1 LAPQLAQDR
10 PMSNLVGWLF
20 DPSGLTPH
28 GFCLLWEPG
37 LIWTYALSD
46 ALIGLAYFSIPVA
59 LVIVARRRSD
69 LVFRPLL
76 WLFAAFILLCGTTH
90 WIDLLTLWVPAYGL
104 GGIVKAA
111 TAGVSLF
118 TAVAL
123 WQLLPQALD
132 LPSPA
137 QFRETNEALRESQA
151 RLAQSQ
157 KMEAVGQLTGGIAH
171 DFNNMLQAIT
181 SGLTLLERRI
191 SEGRAGEAGRYFAAI
206 RQAAE
211 SAARLTNRLLVFS
224 RLQWLQATV
233 VDPNELIRG
242 MKELIERT
250 IGPSVRL
257 ELRLGDKVREVL
269 IDANQLESAILNL
282 AINARDAMSEG
293 GLLSIATAERVLGPA
308 ELSDQEGTPPGDF
321 VEIVV
326 ADTGKGMSADV
337 LPRVFEP
344 FFTTKPTGAG
354 TGLGLS
360 QVYGF
365 VRQSGGVVHLESEPG
380 RGTTVRLYLPG
391 NKQTEPTAGTP
402 KAPVA
407 AGDQFVA
414 AAGKTVLVVEDVEI
428 VRAQIVEVLRDMG
441 CVVLEAKDGLDGLR
455 ILQSN
460 VSVDLLLTDVGL
472 PGMNGRQLADAGREL
487 RPGLRVLL
495 VTGYASKALE
505 EAPLPAGI
513 EVMAKPFA
521 IDGLASRVGAMLRR

>member
-1 LAPQLAQDR
+1 
-10 PMSNLVGWLF
+10 MSNLVGWLF

-37 LIWTYALSD
+37 LVWTYALSD
-46 ALIGLAYFSIPVA
+46 IMIGLAYFSIPVA
-59 LVIVARRRSD
+59 LIIVARRRSD
-69 LVFRPLL
+69 LIFRPLL

-90 WIDLLTLWVPAYGL
+90 WLDLLTLWVPAYGL
-104 GGIVKAA
+104 AGAVKAA
-111 TAGVSLF
+111 TAGVSFF

-123 WQLLPQALD
+123 WQLLPRALV

-137 QFRETNEALRESQA
+137 QFRQTNEALRESQA
-151 RLAQSQ
+151 RLAQAQ

-171 DFNNMLQAIT
+171 DFNNMLHAIT

-191 SEGRAGEAGRYFAAI
+191 GEGRVGEAGRYFAAI

-224 RLQWLQATV
+224 RLQRLQATV
-233 VDPNELIRG
+233 VDSNELVRG

-257 ELRLGDKVREVL
+257 ELHAGANVRKVL

-282 AINARDAMSEG
+282 AINARDAMPEG
-293 GLLSIATAERVLGPA
+293 GVLSIATAERALGPA
-308 ELSDQEGTPPGDF
+308 ELSDQEGTRPGDF
-321 VEIVV
+321 VEIAV
-326 ADTGKGMSADV
+326 ADSGEGMSADV
-337 LPRVFEP
+337 LTRVFEP
-344 FFTTKPTGAG
+344 FFSTKPTGVG

-365 VRQSGGVVHLESEPG
+365 VRQSGGVVRLESEPG
-380 RGTTVRLYLPG
+380 QGTTVRLYLPG
-391 NKQTEPTAGTP
+391 NKQIEARAAAP
-402 KAPVA
+402 KAPV
-407 AGDQFVA
+407 VA
-414 AAGKTVLVVEDVEI
+414 ADQLVPGAGKTVLVVEDMEI
-428 VRAQIVEVLRDMG
+428 IRAQIVEVLRDMG
-441 CVVLEAKDGLDGLR
+441 CGVLDAKDGPDGLR

-472 PGMNGRQLADAGREL
+472 PGINGRQLADAGREL
-487 RPGLRVLL
+487 RPGLRVLM
-495 VTGYASKALE
+495 VTGYASKALG
-505 EAPLPAGI
+505 EASLAEGI

-521 IDGLASRVGAMLRR
+521 IDGLASRVAAMLTDKVETGS

>member
-1 LAPQLAQDR
+1 
-10 PMSNLVGWLF
+10 
-20 DPSGLTPH
+20 
-28 GFCLLWEPG
+28 
-37 LIWTYALSD
+37 LSD

-123 WQLLPQALD
+123 WQLLPQALA

-181 SGLTLLERRI
+181 SGLTLLEPHQRGTGRR
-191 SEGRAGEAGRYFAAI
+191 SGRYFAAI

-224 RLQWLQATV
+224 RLQRLQATI

-257 ELRLGDKVREVL
+257 EPRLGDKVREVL

-293 GLLSIATAERVLGPA
+293 GSLSIATSERVLAPA

-326 ADTGKGMSADV
+326 ADTGEGMSADV

-402 KAPVA
+402 RAPVA

-414 AAGKTVLVVEDVEI
+414 GAGKTVLVVEDVEI

-455 ILQSN
+455 ILQSD

-472 PGMNGRQLADAGREL
+472 PGMNDRQLADAGREL

-505 EAPLPAGI
+505 EAPLAAEI

-521 IDGLASRVGAMLRR
+521 IDSLASRVGAMLRDKVETGL

>member
-1 LAPQLAQDR
+1 
-10 PMSNLVGWLF
+10 MSNLVGWLF

-28 GFCLLWEPG
+28 GFCLLWEPA

-46 ALIGLAYFSIPVA
+46 AVIGLAYFSIPVA
-59 LVIVARRRSD
+59 LIIVARRRSD

-90 WIDLLTLWVPAYGL
+90 WLDLLTLWVPAYGL
-104 GGIVKAA
+104 EGVVKAA
-111 TAGVSLF
+111 TGAVSLF

-123 WQLLPQALD
+123 WQLLPQALTF
-132 LPSPA
+132 PSPA
-137 QFRETNEALRESQA
+137 QFRETNEALRESEA
-151 RLAQSQ
+151 RLAQAQ

-171 DFNNMLQAIT
+171 DFNNMLHAIMG
-181 SGLTLLERRI
+181 GLTLLERRI
-191 SEGRAGEAGRYFAAI
+191 SDGRTGEAGRYLAAI

-224 RLQWLQATV
+224 RLQRLQATV
-233 VDPNELIRG
+233 VDPNGLVCG

-257 ELRLGDKVREVL
+257 ELHLGDNVRRIM

-282 AINARDAMSEG
+282 AINARDAMPEG
-293 GLLSIATAERVLGPA
+293 GLLSIATAERALGPA
-308 ELSDQEGTPPGDF
+308 ELSDQEGTAPGDF
-321 VEIVV
+321 VEIAI
-326 ADTGKGMSADV
+326 ADTGEGMSPDV

-365 VRQSGGVVHLESEPG
+365 VRQSGGVVRLESEPG

-391 NKQTEPTAGTP
+391 DKQFEQTGEEP
-402 KAPVA
+402 KAPLA
-407 AGDQFVA
+407 ARDHSAPG
-414 AAGKTVLVVEDVEI
+414 AGKIVLVVEDVELI
-428 VRAQIVEVLRDMG
+428 RSQMVEVLRDMG
-441 CVVLEAKDGLDGLR
+441 CGVLEAKDGADGFR
-455 ILQSN
+455 ILQSD

-495 VTGYASKALE
+495 VTGYASKALKG
-505 EAPLPAGI
+505 APLAAGI

-521 IDGLASRVGAMLRR
+521 IDDLASKVAAMLRDKVGTGS